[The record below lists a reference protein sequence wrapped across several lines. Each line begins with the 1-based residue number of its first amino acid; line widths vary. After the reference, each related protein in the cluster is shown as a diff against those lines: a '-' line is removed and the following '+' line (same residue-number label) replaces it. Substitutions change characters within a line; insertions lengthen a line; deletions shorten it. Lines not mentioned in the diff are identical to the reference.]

1 VTEEVL
7 MTDHAAPTD
16 DRDVDAFIRRLSELA
31 HRDDARSPAEDE
43 DAATAGEDASLG
55 REAAPGS

>member
-1 VTEEVL
+1 

-31 HRDDARSPAEDE
+31 HRDDALPPAEAE
-43 DAATAGEDASLG
+43 DAAKDASLG
-55 REAAPGS
+55 MEAAPGS